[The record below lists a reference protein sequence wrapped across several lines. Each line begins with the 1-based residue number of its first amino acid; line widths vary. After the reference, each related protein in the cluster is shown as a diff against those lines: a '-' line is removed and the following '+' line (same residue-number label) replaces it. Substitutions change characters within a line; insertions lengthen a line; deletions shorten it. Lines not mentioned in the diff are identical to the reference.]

1 MMGRERW
8 CTAAIWP
15 VQVIGNDSSPEDC
28 GHFCV
33 FHLWRGVSKRAA
45 NSSVE
50 ADAVEWDQT
59 LANLANSAML

>member
-1 MMGRERW
+1 MGRERW

-15 VQVIGNDSSPEDC
+15 EQVIGNDSSREDC
-28 GHFCV
+28 GHFLRFSFV
-33 FHLWRGVSKRAA
+33 AGVSKRAA